1 MVSMSSH
8 SYYILITLAQSIE
21 SIVQSPYQETF
32 NLNRFVTYGSINIQI
47 ILATS
52 KAVKKRE

>member
-47 ILATS
+47 IQFKLTADI
-52 KAVKKRE
+52 